1 MEADRRSGRGARG
14 ARLFL
19 VALAGLTGLTM
30 AWAIQIPTTLA
41 DFHLPGTQIGDVQPG
56 AYQISSDCR
65 TCHGDYEP
73 ASDPWSTWSGSL
85 MAQAGRDPLFLAQMT
100 NANQDVADV
109 GYFCLRCHVPMSFAT
124 GHAYQSDG
132 STLDAQDKD
141 GVGCHFCH
149 SVVDPVYAPGVSPPE
164 DADILRSLVDV
175 PRQYGNAMFV
185 LDPSGSRR
193 GPRADAAPLHE
204 LIQSPFHRRSEMC
217 GTCHDVGNVATNRQP
232 DGTYRYNTLGQA
244 PRSADPHAQFP
255 LERTYTEWK
264 LSAFASGGVDMG
276 GRFGGDGAAGV
287 SSCQDCHMPLATGRA
302 ASMGPERTDLRKHD
316 FAGATAPVLRLI
328 AEAERGNPEVDQAAL
343 RRGIAKATS
352 MLERAATLQLSQT
365 HGNLLVRVVNES
377 GHKLPTGH
385 IEGRRVFLTVRFL
398 DAQGQ
403 LLREYGHYD
412 ATHADLDASTTRVY
426 EMTVGLSESAA
437 SVTGLPPG
445 PTGHMS
451 LADTVVK
458 DTRIPPR
465 GYDVAAFADGGAPIV
480 GAPYL
485 DGQHWDNAWFAVPL
499 GAARVEVELSYQCLP
514 REYIEHLRDGNVTDD
529 RGRRLFDLWERT
541 GKGAPIVMARAT
553 EAVHRFLF
561 GDVDGDCVV
570 GRSDGWVLIAALG
583 TDWSQPA
590 FVPAA
595 DLDGDHRV
603 GTEDWAIYLQRYGSH
618 CP

>member
-1 MEADRRSGRGARG
+1 MEADRRRGRVANRARV
-14 ARLFL
+14 LV

-56 AYQISSDCR
+56 TYHLSDDCR
-65 TCHGDYEP
+65 SCHGDFEP

-149 SVVDPVYAPGVSPPE
+149 SVVDPVYTPGVSPVE
-164 DADILRSLVDV
+164 DVDILRSLADV

-244 PRSADPHAQFP
+244 PRTADPHAQFP
-255 LERTYTEWK
+255 LERTFTEWK

-276 GRFGGDGAAGV
+276 GRFGGEGATVV

-365 HGNLLVRVVNES
+365 HGNLRVRVVNES

-385 IEGRRVFLTVRFL
+385 IEGRRVFLTVRFFH
-398 DAQGQ
+398 AAGQ

-412 ATHADLDASTTRVY
+412 AAHADLDADTTRVY
-426 EMTVGLSESAA
+426 EMTVGLSDAAA
-437 SVTGLPPG
+437 SMTGLPPG

-465 GYDVAAFADGGAPIV
+465 GYDVAAFAEGGAPVV
-480 GAPYL
+480 GAPYV
-485 DGQHWDNAWFAVPL
+485 DGQHWDDAWFAVPH
-499 GAARVEVELSYQCLP
+499 GATRVEVELSYQCLP

-541 GKGAPIVMARAT
+541 GKGEPIVMARAT
-553 EAVHRFLF
+553 DALQRFLF

-570 GRSDGWVLIAALG
+570 GRSDGWILIAALG

-595 DLDGDHRV
+595 DLDGDHHV
-603 GTEDWAIYLQRYGSH
+603 GPEDWALYMQRYGTH